1 MSLTSFLNVKEVRE
15 KFREEFPKLFN
26 FRVKTPLLA
35 PPLTKN
41 YQLVGTAFDYL
52 LRFYIKR
59 LNPNAIESSWVAE
72 NSLRRIK
79 AELKY
84 LKKRNSPDD
93 KISRPLLE
101 YWCKGGEKIVSKAKK
116 DYATFLRSGKLGDDI
131 MRSTLLLSKLDFIKR
146 AGYVKGDLEV
156 IDEDDIAD
164 LKNLFTVVN
173 PEFFELNKTCI
184 LNPTFGEGSIL
195 VRGAD
200 ADLVIGDALIE
211 IKTTKHLQFNQ
222 KHFNQLIGYYILY
235 KIGGI
240 DKMREENEIKK
251 LGIYF
256 SRHGYL
262 HLLNIK
268 DVIEE
273 EKLLGFIKWFK
284 QRAKQEYK

>member
-1 MSLTSFLNVKEVRE
+1 MSLTSFLRIKEVKE
-15 KFREEFPKLFN
+15 KFQGEFPKLFN

-41 YQLVGTAFDYL
+41 YQLVVTSFDYL
-52 LRFYIKR
+52 LRFYIKL

-79 AELKY
+79 AKLRY

-93 KISRPLLE
+93 KKFRPLLE
-101 YWCKGGEKIVSKAKK
+101 YWTKGGEKIVSKAKK
-116 DYATFLRSGKLGDDI
+116 DYAAFLKSGKLSNDI

-146 AGYVKGDLEV
+146 AGYVKEDLES
-156 IDEDDIAD
+156 INEDDILD
-164 LKNLFTVVN
+164 LKSLFTIVN
-173 PEFFELNKTCI
+173 PELFELSKTCI

-211 IKTTKHLQFNQ
+211 IKTTKHLQFTQ
-222 KHFNQLIGYYILY
+222 KHFNQLVGYYILS

-240 DKMREENEIKK
+240 DKMREDNEIKR

-256 SRHGYL
+256 SRHAYL
-262 HLLNIK
+262 HLLNVK
-268 DVIEE
+268 DVIDE
-273 EKLLGFIKWFK
+273 EKLLGFIEWFK
-284 QRAKQEYK
+284 KRAKQEYN